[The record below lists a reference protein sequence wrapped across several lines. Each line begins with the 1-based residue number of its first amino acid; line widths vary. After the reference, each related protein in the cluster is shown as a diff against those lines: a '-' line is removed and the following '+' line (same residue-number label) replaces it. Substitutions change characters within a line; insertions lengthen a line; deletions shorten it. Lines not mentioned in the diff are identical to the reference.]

1 MNLEKAITEVKNID
15 GLNLQQY
22 DKILDIIFEVAKS
35 QYKKGIDKSINIL
48 TKNKTI

>member
-1 MNLEKAITEVKNID
+1 MNLQKAKTEVKNID

-35 QYKKGIDKSINIL
+35 QYIKGVDKSMDTLI
-48 TKNKTI
+48 KNKTT

>member
-22 DKILDIIFEVAKS
+22 DRILDIIFEVAKF
-35 QYKKGIDKSINIL
+35 QYNKGVDKSINIL
-48 TKNKTI
+48 SKNKTK